1 MVGISGM
8 GLGNGRQRAGAGLP
22 EKVRLGNGSER
33 AHSPNDA
40 EGGRKRDVSYGSVD
54 GISAAAARQGRFAG
68 ADEGTCGAV
77 EERVGNYQR
86 ELRAGPSGFGSR

>member
-22 EKVRLGNGSER
+22 EKVRLGNGSGR
-33 AHSPNDA
+33 ANSPNDA
-40 EGGRKRDVSYGSVD
+40 EGGGKRDVSYGSVD

-68 ADEGTCGAV
+68 AAEGAGRAAQ
-77 EERVGNYQR
+77 ERLGNYGPQ
-86 ELRAGPSGFGSR
+86 LRAGPSGFGSS